1 MTDTRPNQTGIDP
14 SDPKADGA
22 ANAVTETPETRADG
36 AGIGDATPAA
46 AVLSAAGACGEG
58 VAWAQEHRAD
68 PWTAWESCNRGHWL
82 LWWVGRYTA
91 ATDGPGLG
99 GRLGLVYGLGDIAAM
114 VGGSNVVG
122 VLRQPLSPTLLMRAC
137 RTAADSLAAD
147 LGETDAAS
155 MVARFRGITLAAAEM
170 PTDLAL
176 DGLALCVYGA
186 MSCTPTDLPEVCSGV
201 AVFSGLLLPPGPPR
215 LRWLATV
222 ADVCRV
228 RWPDAGQWRPES

>member
-114 VGGSNVVG
+114 IAGTDVVG
-122 VLRQPLSPTLLMRAC
+122 VLHEPLSPTLRMRAC
-137 RTAADSLAAD
+137 RIAADNLAAE
-147 LGETDAAS
+147 LGETDAAG
-155 MVARFRGITLAAAEM
+155 MLERMRGLTLATVEM
-170 PTDLAL
+170 PDDLTRDAL
-176 DGLALCVYGA
+176 SLCVYGA
-186 MSCTPTDLPEVCSGV
+186 MSATPAALPDVCSGV